1 MYGHE
6 GSMVR
11 MCMSKDNL
19 LESVFSVHDVGSGD
33 AILVIWLG
41 GMDLYLLAPWL
52 CLVSFNLLYLCL
64 LQYYSKLLWFFSLT
78 SSAYP
83 LDMLLHLGCFGC
95 LLMTGFML
103 FSWNATEVMMKN
115 PFHQWLMMVFC
126 SIPTLLTSWLTSWG
140 RICKVF
146 PLLVTIFYI
155 VTSKCYM

>member
-1 MYGHE
+1 
-6 GSMVR
+6 
-11 MCMSKDNL
+11 
-19 LESVFSVHDVGSGD
+19 
-33 AILVIWLG
+33 
-41 GMDLYLLAPWL
+41 
-52 CLVSFNLLYLCL
+52 
-64 LQYYSKLLWFFSLT
+64 
-78 SSAYP
+78 
-83 LDMLLHLGCFGC
+83 
-95 LLMTGFML
+95 MTGFML